1 MSDFEVTKDGRQG
14 NAFAMP
20 DVELPADPDGVFPP
34 LNAEQWVKFFRIQT
48 TMAQV
53 AIAAAVLE
61 LAGDDQA
68 AVPMQYRGAPAMV
81 RPTDDAAEVLRKVLK
96 ELDSIML
103 IEDKLKSRKSAIIV
117 DRIEALRFAIRRA
130 MG

>member
-1 MSDFEVTKDGRQG
+1 MSHFQVTKDGPVG
-14 NAFAMP
+14 SAFAMP
-20 DVELPADPDGVFPP
+20 DVVLPDDPDGTFPP
-34 LNAEQWVKFFRIQT
+34 LNPEQWVKFFRLQT

-68 AVPMQYRGAPAMV
+68 AVPMQYRGNPAMV
-81 RPTDDAAEVLRKVLK
+81 EPTDDASDVLRKVLK
-96 ELDSIML
+96 ELDSIL
-103 IEDKLKSRKSAIIV
+103 EVEDKTRARKAAHIV